1 MGFGKRNQNTKE
13 HKYPESFPSRISYT
27 PPSTA
32 RSRRVR
38 S

>member
-27 PPSTA
+27 PPGLHCKIKEG
-32 RSRRVR
+32 
-38 S
+38 